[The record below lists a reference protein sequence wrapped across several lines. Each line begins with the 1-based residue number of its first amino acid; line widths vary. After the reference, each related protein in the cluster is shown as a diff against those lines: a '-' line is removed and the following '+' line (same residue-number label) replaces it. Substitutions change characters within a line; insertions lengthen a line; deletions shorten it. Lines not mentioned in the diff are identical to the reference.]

1 MVNIFVQMIANNLN
15 ANIFVFSGIVFVF
28 FQFLLIIFNFHL
40 FFRFNFRKSD
50 FGKIKKNKILVCLG
64 VDVNNPSLN

>member
-28 FQFLLIIFNFHL
+28 FSIF
-40 FFRFNFRKSD
+40 
-50 FGKIKKNKILVCLG
+50 
-64 VDVNNPSLN
+64 VNYF